1 MKTLKNLFRNQNS
14 EKSINSFSNSLSN
27 SALLMIKGG
36 TEPDED
42 LWPPIDEG
50 DIIDEDDSDSS
61 DTSTSTSSNTSTNT
75 NT

>member
-14 EKSINSFSNSLSN
+14 EKSINHFSNSLPV

-42 LWPPIDEG
+42 LWPPIDED
-50 DIIDEDDSDSS
+50 DIEDEDDSGSS
-61 DTSTSTSSNTSTNT
+61 DTSTNT